1 MCTFVPSHGH
11 CNIKQPFFSLRIS
24 WTSEADEGFPVLAL
38 CLKAAADAVTSAPS
52 RQFRCSEQAAAA
64 YLASQNSETGHQGQ
78 GEHIK
83 VVHTQ
88 SVQSTCV
95 VGRVASDLLRVSQ
108 LQVLPD
114 KKAMTR

>member
-1 MCTFVPSHGH
+1 MKFLFFGMAPLCALSFQET
-11 CNIKQPFFSLRIS
+11 FFSLRIS
-24 WTSEADEGFPVLAL
+24 WTSEADEGLPVLVL

-64 YLASQNSETGHQGQ
+64 YLASQDSDTGHQGR

-88 SVQSTCV
+88 SEEMCSGTIPVTC
-95 VGRVASDLLRVSQ
+95 
-108 LQVLPD
+108 
-114 KKAMTR
+114 